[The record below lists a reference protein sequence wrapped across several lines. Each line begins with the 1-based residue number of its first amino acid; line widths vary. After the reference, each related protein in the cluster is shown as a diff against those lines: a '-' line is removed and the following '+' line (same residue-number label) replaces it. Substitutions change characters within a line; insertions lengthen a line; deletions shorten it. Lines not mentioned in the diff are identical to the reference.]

1 MAASN
6 GLVSIY
12 SATYSNVP
20 VYEFNIGGNHVMR
33 RRQDDWINATHILK
47 VADYDKPARTRIL
60 EREVQK
66 GTHEKIQGGYGKFQ
80 GTWVPLHEGR
90 LLAERNGVLGK
101 LRPLFDFVP
110 GTISPPQA
118 PKHQTAASNKGPRI
132 PKPPQIKK
140 NMPPPSQMSED
151 PYEAINPQLNDDES
165 MAASEI
171 GSESFMGEEE
181 LVYGSRKRKR
191 GPDTSYVEQQHTFYA
206 DSLLDYFMLSESDRP
221 YRLDPPPPPDGFMVN
236 HPIDD
241 QGHTALHWGAAMGDI
256 DTIRMFINRGARI
269 NATNKRGET
278 PLIRSVIFTNNHE
291 KQTMSRLVDI
301 LQDTL
306 TARDHFG
313 ATVLH
318 HVAMTT
324 KSSSR
329 KKSARHYLEVLLTKL
344 ADILTPQQF
353 SQFLDARDG
362 NGDTAVHIVV
372 RHSARKCLRVLLG
385 RGVNVDI
392 LNSNNETASEMM
404 QRSGS
409 YRVDNDFAIA
419 SSSPVQPAA
428 AGPMVNGHSSRSS
441 KTQSFPANNSSSQS
455 FSASFGPMINDK
467 ALQLNL
473 AMEDELQSMD
483 ASYADAVKINEK
495 TTHERNQVRQRT
507 FELSME
513 DQADS
518 DEVRRLQEESVA
530 LAAANASL
538 LEQEQ
543 HQILHREVGTRE
555 RTIPPEDLVSAD
567 PAVEDQSRLQA
578 AHALAEEQT
587 RRRELTREVV
597 AAQALAGMTERGEA
611 YKRLVAASMG
621 VPVQEV
627 PTLMPDVWSE
637 LEAGKMDEAA
647 AAATATT
654 IGVEG
659 KNKKMRVGVVAA

>member
-1 MAASN
+1 MGSSN

-20 VYEFNIGGNHVMR
+20 VYEFNIGGYHVMR

-101 LRPLFDFVP
+101 LRPLFDFIP
-110 GTISPPQA
+110 GAISPPQA

-151 PYEAINPQLNDDES
+151 PYGAINPQLNDDES
-165 MAASEI
+165 MAGSEI

-206 DSLLDYFMLSESDRP
+206 DSLLDYFMLSESDRA

-269 NATNKRGET
+269 TAINKRGET

-344 ADILTPQQF
+344 ADILTPQHF

-372 RHSARKCLRVLLG
+372 RHSARKCLRIFLG
-385 RGVNVDI
+385 RGVNMDI
-392 LNSNNETASEMM
+392 PNSNNETASEIM

-409 YRVDNDFAIA
+409 YRVDHDFAVA

-428 AGPMVNGHSSRSS
+428 AAPMVNGHSSRSS

-473 AMEDELQSMD
+473 AMDDELQSMD
-483 ASYADAVKINEK
+483 TSYADAVKINKK
-495 TTHERNQVRQRT
+495 TTNERNQVRQRT

-567 PAVEDQSRLQA
+567 AAVDDQSRLQA
-578 AHALAEEQT
+578 AHALAEEQM

-597 AAQALAGMTERGEA
+597 AAQALAGMTERGES

-647 AAATATT
+647 VTT
-654 IGVEG
+654 GIEG
-659 KNKKMRVGVVAA
+659 KKKMRVGVVAA